1 MFEKTPVA
9 VESANTKTTEVT
21 NEKVDKKEKK
31 AKKPKVKKEKK
42 GLSVAAF
49 VVPLLFSVM
58 LIVGLYVLIGNTT
71 ESATVTM
78 KVMYAAVPIEKNAY
92 IPAEEYANYFK
103 VCETDVNLVPK
114 TAISDSNVLPEKGLY
129 VQNAVVENQMM
140 LADDLTATDPIMNK
154 YTSYH
159 YTTSIATSSFKS
171 SLSGRIRRG
180 DIVNVYAKNEND
192 TLTLFAQNVYVE
204 KAFDANGKECTQD
217 TDIAVSFNVWVTPE
231 EVEYVNTAIMCGDI
245 QLYLAE

>member
-1 MFEKTPVA
+1 MFEKTPA
-9 VESANTKTTEVT
+9 VVEPAEIAVTEAT
-21 NEKVDKKEKK
+21 NDKVKKKEKK
-31 AKKPKVKKEKK
+31 AKKSKTKKEKK

-49 VVPLLFSVM
+49 IVPLLFSVM
-58 LIVGLYVLIGNTT
+58 LIAGLYILIGNTT

-92 IPAEEYANYFK
+92 IPAEEYSNYFK
-103 VCETDVNLVPK
+103 VCETDINLIPK
-114 TAISDSNVLPEKGLY
+114 TAITDSKVLPEKGLY

-140 LADDLTATDPIMNK
+140 LADDLTETDPVMNK

-171 SLSGRIRRG
+171 SVSGRVRRG
-180 DIVNVYAKNEND
+180 DLVNVYAKNED
-192 TLTLFAQNVYVE
+192 DELVLFAQNVYVE
-204 KAFDANGKECTQD
+204 KAFDANGKECSQD
-217 TDIAVSFNVWVTPE
+217 TDIAVSFNIWVTPE
-231 EVEYVNTAIMCGDI
+231 EVEFINTAIMCGDI